1 MNKTGKWILF
11 SLAALVVLFIVVRVV
26 NGRKKD
32 VINVTAEAA
41 KRRTIVE
48 TVSASGKLYP
58 ENEIRIAP
66 PASGEVT
73 ELNVQEGDRVTKGQI
88 IGRIQGDKNAS
99 TALPRIALPNVP
111 AGFEGLVQGLQQSRV
126 SLPSSA
132 VIKAPM
138 DGTVLGLSVKKG
150 ERVNA
155 MSQDLMRIA
164 DLSSLEVRVNVNEND
179 IIKLAVGDS
188 ADVRVEAYNKR
199 RFKGVVTVIT
209 NGAAKRD
216 AQSLLA
222 GDATTFEVHV
232 WLLPSSYKDLYE
244 AAQKALP
251 FRPGM
256 NASADIKTRRKE
268 GVISVPVGA
277 VVSRPKGSEESS
289 DEAKKEKAADENA
302 VTTDNAEDEAWEEV
316 VFVLKGDTVAKR
328 VVTTGL
334 QDRSYFEITSGL
346 SEGEAVI
353 TAPYGA
359 VSKTLRSG
367 KKVSVVSKEKL
378 FETP

>member
-1 MNKTGKWILF
+1 MRKTGKWILL
-11 SLAALVVLFIVVRVV
+11 SLLALVVVFILVRAVG
-26 NGRKKD
+26 NRKKE
-32 VINVTAEAA
+32 VINVTVEAA
-41 KRRTIVE
+41 RRRTIIE

-88 IGRIQGDKNAS
+88 VGRIQGDKNQSA
-99 TALPRIALPNVP
+99 AAPRLSLPNIP
-111 AGFEGLVQGLQQSRV
+111 PGLEGLVQGLQQPRV

-138 DGTVLGLSVKKG
+138 DGTVVGLSVKKG
-150 ERVNA
+150 ERVA
-155 MSQDLMRIA
+155 ALSQDLMRIA
-164 DLSSLEVRVNVNEND
+164 DLSSLEVRVAVNEND

-209 NGAAKRD
+209 NGGAKRD
-216 AQSLLA
+216 AQSLL
-222 GDATTFEVHV
+222 GSDATTFEVHV
-232 WLLPSSYKDLYE
+232 RLVASSYADLYDT
-244 AAQKALP
+244 ARKSLP
-251 FRPGM
+251 FRSGM

-268 GVISVPVGA
+268 AVISVPVGA
-277 VVSRPKGSEESS
+277 VVSRTKGSEESGE
-289 DEAKKEKAADENA
+289 EAMKEKAADENA
-302 VTTDNAEDEAWEEV
+302 INTEGAEDADWEEV

-334 QDRSYFEITSGL
+334 QDRAYFEIIRGL
-346 SEGEAVI
+346 AEGETVV

-359 VSKTLRSG
+359 VSKTLRTG
-367 KKVSVVSKEKL
+367 KRVKVVSKDKL